1 MHRLFPLSRVSPRVA
16 LSDPARSGGW
26 GRRAKHLARR
36 LSVYTPVPLISS
48 SNESLRRPQSVL
60 VAKPRRRIVL
70 RQNGCLFSRRGSCLD
85 AFSGYRFWRGCSAV
99 PYQTTDKLEARASRS
114 SRTDEPILSDTLQTQ

>member
-16 LSDPARSGGW
+16 LSDPARSGDW

-48 SNESLRRPQSVL
+48 SNESLRRPQSVPVARPRRLIGL
-60 VAKPRRRIVL
+60 VAEWVSIFKARFLL
-70 RQNGCLFSRRGSCLD
+70 RCFQRLSLLAWLLGS
-85 AFSGYRFWRGCSAV
+85 A
-99 PYQTTDKLEARASRS
+99 
-114 SRTDEPILSDTLQTQ
+114 LSDNR